1 MSEQSTPTSE
11 TLFPLYG
18 NVLTKA
24 PKKTAIEASKLT
36 AKIRTLR
43 EVCDKDPKKRAE
55 VEEVIEYMFVAYYA
69 YYHRTYGVI
78 PETPLRVPYLG
89 KICSKNTGIITPVTD
104 AFPLEL
110 ALFLETYVDSL
121 LSST

>member
-1 MSEQSTPTSE
+1 MSERNTPTADA
-11 TLFPLYG
+11 LFPLYSA
-18 NVLTKA
+18 VLSKA
-24 PKKTAIEASKLT
+24 QPKTTIEASKLT

-55 VEEVIEYMFVAYYA
+55 IEEIMEHMLVAYYA

-78 PETPLRVPYLG
+78 PESPLKVPFLG
-89 KICSKNTGIITPVTD
+89 KICSKDAGVITPVTD
-104 AFPLEL
+104 AFPVEL
-110 ALFLETYVDSL
+110 ALFLETHVDSL